1 MQGARN
7 AALLKGAAFCGP
19 AQTHAAAFRMEQ
31 FNSSS
36 SPSKQTPA
44 VRKGGSARISGEI
57 YDVDAEGLAALDR
70 LEQNG
75 IRYQREEVPLSDGSM
90 AWIYLLIADDTP
102 SATQNRILTAED
114 GSQSWQRQEP

>member
-7 AALLKGAAFCGP
+7 AALLNGAAFCGP
-19 AQTHAAAFRMEQ
+19 AHTRDAAFQMEQ

-36 SPSKQTPA
+36 SPGKQTPA

-57 YDVDAEGLAALDR
+57 YEVDAEGLAALDR

-75 IRYQREEVPLSDGSM
+75 IRYQREEVPLSDGTE
-90 AWIYLLIADDTP
+90 AWIYLLIAEETP
-102 SATQNRILTAED
+102 SATQDRILTADD
-114 GSQSWQRQEP
+114 GRQSWQRQEP